1 MLSQRFSITI
11 YYTISVR
18 LTQSKIEVV
27 TKQENGWL
35 ELGFLVR
42 PTDLMVVIS
51 YLSLGETE
59 AEC

>member
-42 PTDLMVVIS
+42 PTGLMVVIS